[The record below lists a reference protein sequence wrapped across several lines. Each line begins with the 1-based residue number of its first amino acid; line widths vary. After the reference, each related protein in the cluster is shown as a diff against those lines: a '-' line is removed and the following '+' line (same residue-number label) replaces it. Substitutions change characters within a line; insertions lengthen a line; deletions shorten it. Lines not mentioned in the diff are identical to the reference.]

1 MPQSFIDANLS
12 SAERR
17 SALKPVAKAALDLSQ
32 WAAEGKC
39 DYFLAAQ
46 LAMLVRQFS
55 QVVSVPPHAPH
66 LADILDFLGMSIQQA
81 VGKAHKPE
89 GPPAENAVV
98 PVEETAA
105 AHG

>member
-1 MPQSFIDANLS
+1 MRQSLIDANLS

-46 LAMLVRQFS
+46 LAMLVRGFARAVKPS
-55 QVVSVPPHAPH
+55 PTYPDLEAV
-66 LADILDFLGMSIQQA
+66 LEFLGMSIQLA
-81 VGKAHKPE
+81 VGKAHRPE
-89 GPPAENAVV
+89 GPPAQNAVA
-98 PVEETAA
+98 PVEETALTN
-105 AHG
+105 G